1 MNPARARITRKV
13 RSPMPEDDNSM
24 NPYEQLV
31 EEYARLFREGK
42 KFPLGGFP
50 PAPRPKANSD
60 TPRALIFSPHP
71 DDECIIGALPLR
83 LLREARMNVINI
95 AVTLGSNV
103 VRRTERLRELVWA
116 CSHVGFGLRPAAKSG
131 LERITVASR
140 EKDKALWKDAVAPI
154 ADILER
160 TRPRVIFIP
169 HERDWHETHIGTH
182 FLVLDALKQL
192 PAEFD
197 CFVVET
203 EFWGAMAAPNLMV
216 ESSPCDVTDLVT
228 ALSFHAGEVRRNPY
242 HLLLPAWMQDNV
254 RRGSELVGGAGSAAP
269 DFTFATL
276 YRLGRWKQGRLEPAF
291 AGGRQLS
298 CGQNPAELI
307 TFL

>member
-1 MNPARARITRKV
+1 
-13 RSPMPEDDNSM
+13 M

-31 EEYARLFREGK
+31 GEYARLFREGK
-42 KFPLGGFP
+42 EFPPGGFP
-50 PAPRPKANSD
+50 PAPRPEVKPDA
-60 TPRALIFSPHP
+60 PKALIFSPHP

-95 AVTLGSNV
+95 AVTLGSKV
-103 VRRTERLRELVWA
+103 ARRAERLKELEAA
-116 CSHVGFGLRPAAKSG
+116 CHHIGLGLMPAAENG

-140 EKDKALWKDAVAPI
+140 EKDKALWMARVASI

-160 TRPRVIFIP
+160 ARPRVIFIP

-197 CFVVET
+197 CFVMET

-228 ALSFHAGEVRRNPY
+228 ALSFHAGEVRRAPY

-276 YRLGRWKQGRLEPAF
+276 YRLGRWKQGRLEPAS

-298 CGQNPAELI
+298 CEQNPAELI
-307 TFL
+307 TPL